1 MPEEDT
7 DRMSFFALY
16 QTERKRCLESPEFK
30 DHVRQE
36 TELWQPGL
44 RGRDV
49 GEFAIGEFTLVEVL
63 GSYEYNEREEVA
75 GKIQF
80 EHVNAVSILQG
91 YRRTLL
97 YRPQDEQDQVS
108 SVVLIH
114 EFETLDSSN
123 LPFVKQEMETIEPTK
138 DCSFQLRSFE
148 LQDSEGFDGRCRTP
162 ERL

>member
-1 MPEEDT
+1 MVHFRVSKTAAFYRSVSEIYHSGSMPEEDT

-63 GSYEYNEREEVA
+63 GSYEYNESMCST
-75 GKIQF
+75 F
-80 EHVNAVSILQG
+80 MSI
-91 YRRTLL
+91 
-97 YRPQDEQDQVS
+97 
-108 SVVLIH
+108 I
-114 EFETLDSSN
+114 
-123 LPFVKQEMETIEPTK
+123 
-138 DCSFQLRSFE
+138 
-148 LQDSEGFDGRCRTP
+148 
-162 ERL
+162 